1 MEESIPMTICHTC
14 GFSQEVDKS
23 YSLEWPHACAAWL
36 ERLFWSKDHTL
47 NCPDFDEQE
56 VL

>member
-1 MEESIPMTICHTC
+1 MEESISITICHTC
-14 GFSQEVDKS
+14 GFAQEVDKS

-47 NCPDFDEQE
+47 NCPDFDE
-56 VL
+56 